1 MHRFRLLFLAVSA
14 LPALTYAQNVGI
26 NVDGTAPHPSALLD
40 IDGSAI
46 TGSKRGLLIPR
57 VTATEMN
64 AIVAPATS
72 LLVFNTT
79 ANAFF
84 FFNGTAW
91 TPLSTVAGWGLT
103 GNTGTNPA
111 TNFLGTTDAQP
122 LRFRVNNTFAGQ
134 MPNLG
139 TGLLSLGLN
148 TGLASTGTNNTFI
161 GSNAGAATTTGSHN
175 TFVGNGAGAANT
187 TLGSNV
193 YVGHEAGNA
202 NATGQENV
210 YVGRRAGA
218 LGTSGSTNVLIG
230 GGAGIQ
236 NTANNNV
243 MIGGFAGGSNTIG
256 GGNTFVG
263 TQAGSGTN
271 TGGQNTFIGTNAGN
285 GNTTGQQLTVIGN
298 GAGVGSNNLINATAI
313 GRASRVD
320 ADHSLVLGSV
330 SGVNG
335 ATTTVNVGIGTT
347 TPAERLDVVG
357 SIRMVDG
364 NQAANRVMVSDA
376 NGTAAWQTLNPTT
389 TNAWG
394 INGNAGTN
402 ATTNFIGTT
411 DAQVFR
417 FRTNNVFAGQIPVFS
432 TGLLSLGV
440 NAGVT
445 STGSNNTIFG
455 NSAGDALTTGNGNT
469 IMGSATGSSLINGH
483 GNTFIGHAAA
493 NNTTSGSNNVMLGA
507 FAGMNNNGDNNTLV
521 GLNAGITNTSGTQNA
536 FFGAGAGAANFT
548 GGFNTLIGTVAGVD
562 LTTGS
567 ENAFVGW
574 DAGGGA
580 TQGSELA
587 ALGANTDFV
596 GTTTSNSTAIGANA
610 RVTASNSLVL
620 GGITGINGGT
630 DVNVGIGTTAP
641 ARSLHISRGASGGTS
656 SADAKLLL
664 EDNADNF
671 QQFLHPSG
679 FQSGLLFGTE
689 LGSIRAGIVFNEGL
703 ISDGLD
709 FRTGGNTVRAVLT
722 NTGDLGLGTTTPDQ
736 HAEIEGTGVQYLR
749 ISSTSGASGVSGIE
763 LRRSGIGASDWQMR
777 NEGGLLLFGQS
788 ADELVTTTDV
798 LRLGGGSVTPAT
810 DNSITCGQA
819 GLRWTSVFAV
829 NGTINTSDAR
839 EKTGV
844 RDLDHGL
851 NAVMRLRPVRFQW
864 KDRPEEGEKL
874 GLIAQEV
881 QQVLPETVVDSEWH
895 VNENGARERVPTE
908 RLGVYYS
915 DLIPV
920 LVNAIQEQEQRI
932 QELERELQDL
942 RERK

>member
-1 MHRFRLLFLAVSA
+1 MRALQLFLVLGTA
-14 LPALTYAQNVGI
+14 LPLGAQNIGI
-26 NVDGTAPHPSALLD
+26 NVDGSVPHPSALLD

-46 TGSKRGLLIPR
+46 AGTKRGLLIPR
-57 VTATEMN
+57 VTAAEMN
-64 AIVAPATS
+64 AIAAPATS

-79 ANAFF
+79 AGGFF
-84 FFNGTAW
+84 YFDGTVW
-91 TPLSTVAGWGLT
+91 TPLSEPVGWGLN
-103 GNTGTNPA
+103 GNAGTNPA
-111 TNFLGTTDAQP
+111 TNFIGTTDAQP

-134 MPNLG
+134 VP
-139 TGLLSLGLN
+139 TIATAPLSLGLN
-148 TGLASTGTNNTFI
+148 AGATSTGVNNTLI
-161 GSNAGAATTTGSHN
+161 GTNAGAALTTGGNN
-175 TFVGNGAGAANT
+175 TFVGNGAGAAATN
-187 TLGSNV
+187 LGSNV

-347 TPAERLDVVG
+347 TPAERLHVVG

-376 NGTAAWQTLNPTT
+376 NGTASWQTLNPTT
-389 TNAWG
+389 TNAWS

-402 ATTNFIGTT
+402 ATTDFIGTT

-417 FRTNNVFAGQIPVFS
+417 FRTNNVFAGQIPVLS

-440 NAGVT
+440 NAGVN
-445 STGSNNTIFG
+445 STGSNNTIIG
-455 NSAGDALTTGNGNT
+455 NSAGDALTTGSANT
-469 IMGSATGSSLINGH
+469 IMGSSSGSSLVSGH
-483 GNTFIGHAAA
+483 SNTFIGQAAA

-507 FAGMNNNGDNNTLV
+507 FAGANNNADNNTFV
-521 GLNAGITNTSGTQNA
+521 GFNAGIVNTTGQQNA
-536 FFGAGAGAANFT
+536 FFGTSAGFVSSSGS
-548 GGFNTLIGTVAGVD
+548 FNTYLGTLAGVD
-562 LTTGS
+562 ASAGS
-567 ENAFVGW
+567 ENTFVGHE
-574 DAGGGA
+574 AGGGA
-580 TQGSELA
+580 TQGNELA

-610 RVTASNSLVL
+610 RVTASNSIVL

-641 ARSLHISRGASGGTS
+641 ARSLHISRGASGGTP

-703 ISDGLD
+703 ITDGLD

-736 HAEIEGTGVQYLR
+736 HAEIEGTGAQYLR
-749 ISSTSGASGVSGIE
+749 ISSTSGAAGVAGIE

-839 EKTGV
+839 EKTAV

-881 QQVLPETVVDSEWH
+881 QQVLPETVVDSEWR
-895 VNENGARERVPTE
+895 VKDDGTRERVPTD

-920 LVNAIQEQEQRI
+920 LVNAIQEQELRI
-932 QELERELQDL
+932 QELERQLQEL